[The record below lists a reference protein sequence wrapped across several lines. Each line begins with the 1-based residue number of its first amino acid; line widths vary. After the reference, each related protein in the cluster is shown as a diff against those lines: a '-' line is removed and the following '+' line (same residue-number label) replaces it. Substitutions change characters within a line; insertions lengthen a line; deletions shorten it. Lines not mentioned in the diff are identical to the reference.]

1 METRGAA
8 RAGRPADDGEAATL
22 LTRLAAANPDEA
34 QWQYLLGDV
43 LFRERRSEEAL
54 PHLRAAI
61 RLDDGLPA
69 AHAVLG
75 RIYLQLG
82 EASKAIPQLLEG
94 LPTDE
99 AAISFQLGQA
109 YRATGQAELA
119 AKAFERQ
126 RELSRPP
133 PERAEITAPE

>member
-1 METRGAA
+1 LGKLAESLWVSRSYE
-8 RAGRPADDGEAATL
+8 EAAKL
-22 LTRLAAANPDEA
+22 LTNLVAENPNEG

-43 LFRERRSEEAL
+43 LFRQQQSDLAL
-54 PHLRAAI
+54 SHLEAAI
-61 RLDDGLPA
+61 RLQPGFLP

-82 EASKAIPQLLEG
+82 QAAKAIPHLRSG

-109 YRATGQAELA
+109 YRATGQPELA
-119 AKAFERQ
+119 AKSFQRQ
-126 RELSRPP
+126 QELLQSQ
-133 PERAEITAPE
+133 PEPLAITAPE